1 MRARYKAPAGLRN
14 VPKAG
19 SQIYPPGLD
28 CRFIDIIALPS
39 QRGIKS
45 AIPRTFDSLFLPV
58 ESRAR
63 SKDPKLY

>member
-1 MRARYKAPAGLRN
+1 